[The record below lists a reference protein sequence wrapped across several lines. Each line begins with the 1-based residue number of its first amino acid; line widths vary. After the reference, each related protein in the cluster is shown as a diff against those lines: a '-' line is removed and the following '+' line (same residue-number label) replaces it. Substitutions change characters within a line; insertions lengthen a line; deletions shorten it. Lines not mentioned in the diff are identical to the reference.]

1 MALLP
6 GYFKGESYLNVK
18 KQICLVIE
26 GYNSRL
32 IIQLLHW
39 CWIESLKEADKSVR
53 FFLMKFESF

>member
-18 KQICLVIE
+18 KQICLVIV
-26 GYNSRL
+26 GYNPRFIIRL
-32 IIQLLHW
+32 LYW
-39 CWIESLKEADKSVR
+39 CRIESLKKADKTVR